1 MARIFNGRGAC
12 MLRIETNHN
21 VQLNVVFLLI
31 LGNHFY
37 PFSGYED
44 LQSSICK
51 LVQILAKF

>member
-1 MARIFNGRGAC
+1 

-51 LVQILAKF
+51 SVQILAKF